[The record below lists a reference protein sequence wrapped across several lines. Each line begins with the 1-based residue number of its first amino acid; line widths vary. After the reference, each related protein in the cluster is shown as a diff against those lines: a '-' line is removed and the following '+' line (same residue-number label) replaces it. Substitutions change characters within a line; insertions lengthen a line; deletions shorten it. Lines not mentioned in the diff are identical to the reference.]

1 MTKTSNNTVKQILN
15 NLDALVYVV
24 DAKTYELLFVNDK
37 LSHLDGFDIQL
48 GQPCWKVLQKGEPG
62 PCSFCTIKALQKEP
76 KGKVVEWKCRN
87 TLNNRWYQLQ
97 DQLIEWEDGRFAR
110 LEIAQDI
117 DEKENIRFTQDI
129 TTLKKNPETLQR
141 TVEKFRSYLNMMP
154 VSILI
159 FDEKGFIK
167 EVNPA
172 FVTLTGLEEKILIG
186 KNIKS
191 FVLKKNHDSFDKG
204 MEILLTRGA
213 VKGVGVLRF
222 GTKQQKAL
230 SYHGLKLDDHSYL
243 SVILDVTAERRA
255 EEVLKLNEQR
265 YRTVFE
271 DLPNIAV
278 QAYDKN
284 RKVLFWNDTSTQFYG
299 YTKKEALGKV
309 FEELLIPT
317 EKKAWTKRKIDEWL
331 QGDEPT
337 KPGEYARR
345 KKDGRI
351 FIIYSSF
358 IQIVNYHGEKEF
370 FSLDIDLSST
380 KEAENKLK
388 EALVAL
394 EESNKTKDKIFS
406 IIGHDLR
413 SPFNSLLGFTELLLD
428 QFHDF
433 SDEEKYDMI
442 EVLRKNS
449 LQAFNLLNNI
459 LEWSRQQM
467 GKIKYKPGVEFLRP
481 LADEIVG
488 FLQNNADEKQLT
500 LINSVNSRHLAYFD
514 KGLVTVILR
523 NLVSNAI
530 KFTPA
535 GGQVV
540 INSYLE
546 AKKLWV
552 TVEDNGVGIQKKDI
566 EKILHSQGDYTT
578 LGTEGEKGTGLGLML
593 CRDFIRLNHGE
604 LKISSSPE
612 NGTTFSFSL
621 PIYNQ

>member
-1 MTKTSNNTVKQILN
+1 MTKTTNNTLKQILN
-15 NLDALVYVV
+15 NLDALAYVA
-24 DAKTYELLFVNDK
+24 DAKTNELLFVNDK
-37 LSHLDGFDIQL
+37 LLHQPGFDIQL
-48 GQPCWKVLQKGEPG
+48 GQPCWKVLQKGQVG
-62 PCSFCTIKALQKEP
+62 PCSFCNIKELGIEP
-76 KGKVVEWKCRN
+76 KGKVIEWKLQN
-87 TLNNRWYQLQ
+87 TRNNRWYRLQ
-97 DQLIEWEDGRFAR
+97 DQLIDWHNGHAAR
-110 LEIAQDI
+110 LEMAFDM
-117 DEKENIRFTQDI
+117 DEKETVRFTQDI
-129 TTLKKNPETLQR
+129 TKLKKNQEALQR
-141 TVEKFRSYLNMMP
+141 RVEKFRSYLNMMP
-154 VSILI
+154 VSIFIL
-159 FDEKGFIK
+159 DEKGFIK

-172 FVTLTGLEEKILIG
+172 FVTLTGLEENRLIG

-191 FVLKKNHDSFDKG
+191 FVLKKNHVSFDKG
-204 MEILLTRGA
+204 LEILLTRGA
-213 VKGVGVLRF
+213 AKGMGVFRVGS
-222 GTKQQKAL
+222 KEEKAL

-243 SVILDVTAERRA
+243 GVVLDVTAEHRA
-255 EEVLKLNEQR
+255 DEVLKLNEQR

-278 QAYDKN
+278 QAYDKD
-284 RKVLFWNDTSTQFYG
+284 RRVLFWNDTSTQFYG
-299 YTKKEALGKV
+299 YSKKEALGRT
-309 FEELLIPT
+309 FEDLLIPP
-317 EKKAWTKRKIDEWL
+317 ENKEWTKRKVDKWL
-331 QGDEPT
+331 QSKLIT

-345 KKDGRI
+345 RKDGSS
-351 FIIYSSF
+351 FVIYSSF

-380 KEAENKLK
+380 KEAENRLK

-428 QFHDF
+428 QFNDF
-433 SDEEKYDMI
+433 TDKEKYNMV

-467 GKIKYKPGVEFLRP
+467 GKIKYKPGVVFMRP
-481 LADEIVG
+481 VADEIIG
-488 FLQNNADEKQLT
+488 FLQNNADAKQLT
-500 LINSVNSRHLAYFD
+500 LINNVNSRHFAYFD
-514 KGLVTVILR
+514 KGLVSVILR

-535 GGQVV
+535 GEKVA

-546 AKKLWV
+546 EKKLWV
-552 TVEDNGVGIQKKDI
+552 TVEDNGVGIQKKNI

-612 NGTTFSFSL
+612 KGTTFSFSL
-621 PIYNQ
+621 PMYNK